1 MSKSDAGSDAVSPA
15 RRTAP
20 SASYSFTVRL
30 KIIKQ
35 GGRGLGKVISAIGD
49 AGGDCADVNTPRA
62 EDNFVV
68 RDILIYASDAEHAAL
83 IEKKIRELDL
93 VEVINVSDM
102 TFKMHLGGK
111 IKVVPRVPIAGK
123 RDVLSMVYTPGVAR
137 VCNAIHEDPSKA
149 YALTMKGNSV
159 AVVTDGSRILALG
172 NIGPLAGLPVME
184 GKAALFA
191 EFGNINAVPIPLNTQ
206 DPDEIIR
213 VIKAISPAFGAVNLE
228 DIASPGC
235 YHVEDTLRRELDIP
249 VIHDD
254 QHATAIAVMAG
265 TINAAK
271 VAKKRLRDMKVV
283 VCGVGAAGMAC
294 CKMLIQAG
302 VRNLV
307 GFNVN
312 GAVYKGAPNLSEQ
325 EKWLSENSNR
335 RGFKGTMEEAL
346 KGADMF
352 LGLSVAGALK
362 PEWIKGMKD
371 KAIIFALA
379 NPRPEVQ
386 PEEAEKLDNV
396 AVIATGS
403 SAYCNQVNNALVFPG
418 MFRGALDA
426 RLTDMTDE
434 VKMALAKALA
444 AVVTRNQ
451 LHEEYILPDAFD
463 ARAHKAVADAVVKAA
478 NELGLSRRPDRKTST
493 L

>member
-1 MSKSDAGSDAVSPA
+1 MSQTDAKSDVVTPVRRGS
-15 RRTAP
+15 P

-35 GGRGLGKVISAIGD
+35 EGRGLSRVISAIAD
-49 AGGDCADVNTPRA
+49 AGGDTGDINTPRV
-62 EDNFVV
+62 EDAFVV
-68 RDILIYASDAEHAAL
+68 RDILIYASDADHAAL
-83 IEKKIRELDL
+83 IESKIRELDH
-93 VEVINVSDM
+93 VEVVNVSDM

-111 IKVVPRVPIAGK
+111 LKVLPRVPINGK

-137 VCNAIHEDPSKA
+137 VCMAIHEDPSKA
-149 YALTMKGNSV
+149 YALTMKGNAV
-159 AVVTDGSRILALG
+159 AVITDGSRILALG
-172 NIGPLAGLPVME
+172 NIGAEAGLPVME
-184 GKAALFA
+184 GKAALFS
-191 EFGNINAVPIPLNTQ
+191 EFGNINAVPIPLSTQ
-206 DPDEIIR
+206 DPHEIIK
-213 VIKAISPAFGAVNLE
+213 VIKAIAPAFGAINLE

-235 YHVEDTLRRELDIP
+235 YLIEDTLRKELDIP

-271 VAKKRLRDMKVV
+271 LTKKRLRNMKVV

-302 VRNLV
+302 VRNLI

-312 GAVYKGAPNLSEQ
+312 GAVYKGAPNLTAQEQ
-325 EKWLSENSNR
+325 WLAENSNR
-335 RGFKGTMEEAL
+335 RGFKGSMEEAL

-362 PEWIKGMKD
+362 PEWIGGMKD

-379 NPRPEVQ
+379 NPKPEVQ
-386 PEEAEKLDNV
+386 PEDAEKLDNV

-444 AVVTRNQ
+444 GVVTRGQ
-451 LHEEYILPDAFD
+451 LCDEYILPDAFD
-463 ARAHKAVADAVVKAA
+463 PRAHKAVADAVVKAA

>member
-1 MSKSDAGSDAVSPA
+1 MSQTDEKSGN
-15 RRTAP
+15 RRRGAP

-30 KIIKQ
+30 KITKQ
-35 GGRGLGKVISAIGD
+35 EGRGLSKVINAIAD
-49 AGGDCADVNTPRA
+49 AGGDAGDINTPRV
-62 EDNFVV
+62 EDKFVV
-68 RDILIYASDAEHAAL
+68 RDILIYASDQDHAEL
-83 IEKKIRELDL
+83 IEKQIRALDH
-93 VEVINVSDM
+93 VEVVSVSDM

-111 IKVVPRVPIAGK
+111 IIVTPRVPINGK

-137 VCNAIHEDPSKA
+137 VCKAIHEDPSKA
-149 YALTMKGNSV
+149 HALTMKGNSV

-184 GKAALFA
+184 GKAALFS
-191 EFGNINAVPIPLNTQ
+191 EFGKITAVPIPLATQ
-206 DPDEIIR
+206 DPDEIIK
-213 VIKAISPAFGAVNLE
+213 VIKAIAPAFGAINLE

-235 YHVEDTLRRELDIP
+235 YHIEDTLRTELDIP

-271 VAKKRLRDMKVV
+271 VAGKRLRDMKIV

-294 CKMLIQAG
+294 CKMLLQAG
-302 VRNLV
+302 VRNLI

-312 GAVYKGAPNLSEQ
+312 GAVFKGAPNLTVQEQ
-325 EKWLSENSNR
+325 WLADNSNK

-346 KGADMF
+346 QGADMF

-379 NPRPEVQ
+379 NPKAEVD
-386 PEEAEKLDNV
+386 PEEAEKCDNV

-444 AVVTRNQ
+444 GVVTRAQ
-451 LHEEYILPDAFD
+451 LHSEYILPDAFD
-463 ARAHKAVADAVVKAA
+463 ARAHKAVADAVVTAA
-478 NELGLSRRPDRKTST
+478 NKLGLSRRSDRKSST

>member
-1 MSKSDAGSDAVSPA
+1 MSQTDAKSGADAPKRS
-15 RRTAP
+15 AP

-35 GGRGLGKVISAIGD
+35 EGRGLSRVISAIAD
-49 AGGDCADVNTPRA
+49 AGGDTGDINTPRV
-62 EDNFVV
+62 EDDFVV
-68 RDILIYASDAEHAAL
+68 RDILIYASDADHAAL
-83 IEKKIRELDL
+83 IEKKIRELDH
-93 VEVINVSDM
+93 VEIVNVSDM

-111 IKVVPRVPIAGK
+111 LKVIPRVPINGK

-137 VCNAIHEDPSKA
+137 VCAAIAEDPSKA
-149 YALTMKGNSV
+149 YALTMKGNAV

-184 GKAALFA
+184 GKAALFS

-206 DPDEIIR
+206 DPLEIIK
-213 VIKAISPAFGAVNLE
+213 VIKAISPAFGAINLE

-235 YHVEDTLRRELDIP
+235 YLVEDTLRRELDIP

-265 TINAAK
+265 AINAAK
-271 VAKKRLRDMKVV
+271 VTGKRLRNMKVV

-302 VRNLV
+302 VRNLI

-312 GAVYKGAPNLSEQ
+312 GAIYKGAANLTEH

-335 RGFKGTMEEAL
+335 RGFKGSMEDAL

-352 LGLSVAGALK
+352 VGLSAAGALK
-362 PEWIKGMKD
+362 VEWIKGMKD

-379 NPRPEVQ
+379 NPKPEVQ
-386 PEEAEKLDNV
+386 PEDAEKLDNV
-396 AVIATGS
+396 SVIATGS

-426 RLTDMTDE
+426 RITDMTDE
-434 VKMALAKALA
+434 LKMALAKALA
-444 AVVTRNQ
+444 GVVSRAQ
-451 LHEEYILPDAFD
+451 LCEEYILPDAFD
-463 ARAHKAVADAVVKAA
+463 PRAHKAVADAVVKAA
-478 NELGLSRRPDRKTST
+478 SELGLSRRPDRKTST